1 MKFIPSSEA
10 QLGAARRVGKMF
22 LVTKVYCKLFTTN
35 ILSTRL
41 AAPRSPRMSL
51 YPVGLVRHLF
61 FTCDECVYVGFSLTK
76 QQAFFWKV
84 SSNSCLIGCD
94 QLYTGHAS
102 GSSREKGFNKLTVTW
117 CSGNNEVVSSTP
129 PTMANT
135 RILRICTKYYTSDQ
149 PPFEIP
155 NTSSR
160 DQTHLYNTFILAS
173 LQTIFT
179 HVNLVKVFPL
189 LYQKFFLSAVR
200 IVNGPNSY
208 TGRLELYIGSQ
219 WQSICVNWDIR
230 DAKVVCRVLNMG
242 EALDAKSESEFGSGT
257 STSSRFYN
265 CQGNEPSLSSCSS
278 GSSNGPACASS
289 QANDSSIHCS
299 HPGQ

>member
-102 GSSREKGFNKLTVTW
+102 GSSREKGLIKLTVTW
-117 CSGNNEVVSSTP
+117 RSGNNEVVSSTP

-135 RILRICTKYYTSDQ
+135 PILRICTKYYTSNQ

-155 NTSSR
+155 NTSPR
-160 DQTHLYNTFILAS
+160 DPTHLYNTRT
-173 LQTIFT
+173 QD
-179 HVNLVKVFPL
+179 N
-189 LYQKFFLSAVR
+189 
-200 IVNGPNSY
+200 
-208 TGRLELYIGSQ
+208 
-219 WQSICVNWDIR
+219 
-230 DAKVVCRVLNMG
+230 
-242 EALDAKSESEFGSGT
+242 
-257 STSSRFYN
+257 
-265 CQGNEPSLSSCSS
+265 
-278 GSSNGPACASS
+278 
-289 QANDSSIHCS
+289 
-299 HPGQ
+299 

>member
-102 GSSREKGFNKLTVTW
+102 GSSREKGLIKLTVTW
-117 CSGNNEVVSSTP
+117 RSGNNEVVSSTP

-135 RILRICTKYYTSDQ
+135 PILRICTKYYTSNQ

-155 NTSSR
+155 NISPR
-160 DQTHLYNTFILAS
+160 DPTHLYNTRTQDNKFLFLFLAVLCS
-173 LQTIFT
+173 
-179 HVNLVKVFPL
+179 
-189 LYQKFFLSAVR
+189 
-200 IVNGPNSY
+200 
-208 TGRLELYIGSQ
+208 RLEFNFEK
-219 WQSICVNWDIR
+219 ICQN
-230 DAKVVCRVLNMG
+230 LTN
-242 EALDAKSESEFGSGT
+242 
-257 STSSRFYN
+257 
-265 CQGNEPSLSSCSS
+265 
-278 GSSNGPACASS
+278 
-289 QANDSSIHCS
+289 
-299 HPGQ
+299 